1 VKIDVPAVSKNVH
14 DWNGKYLSHDAY
26 NNKIIICL
34 TRCLLLVSEI
44 SYNVANLLL
53 RDVVLCGIMF
63 HCVYHCYLIIS
74 AYSFEGILVFSLL
87 VICTCAYM
95 RRVPRLKQ
103 WFLSEKKGFLGMFYK
118 GN

>member
-1 VKIDVPAVSKNVH
+1 VTSGSLQGLPPTPILLQSRLTHRGNLLEYCPSFCF
-14 DWNGKYLSHDAY
+14 
-26 NNKIIICL
+26 CL

-44 SYNVANLLL
+44 SYYVANLLL

-95 RRVPRLKQ
+95 QL
-103 WFLSEKKGFLGMFYK
+103 FYK
-118 GN
+118 IDLLYNYISEN